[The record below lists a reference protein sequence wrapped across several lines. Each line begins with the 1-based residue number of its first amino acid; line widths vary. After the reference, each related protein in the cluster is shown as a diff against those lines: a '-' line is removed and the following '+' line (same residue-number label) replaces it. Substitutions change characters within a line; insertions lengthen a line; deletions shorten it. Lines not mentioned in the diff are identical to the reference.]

1 LFEICPENQINDGQA
16 MLAEC
21 FNVACRRELRYLR
34 SGRIIRVLRQGIDRV
49 EIEHFW
55 LCGACYVSYD
65 FCFVEDGKPSLTKK
79 STGQAARELDHC
91 RSIRMTCVGEPSAFP

>member
-1 LFEICPENQINDGQA
+1 

-65 FCFVEDGKPSLTKK
+65 FCFVEDGKPSLIKK
-79 STGQAARELDHC
+79 STGQAATELDHWPDHTDDA
-91 RSIRMTCVGEPSAFP
+91 RRRA